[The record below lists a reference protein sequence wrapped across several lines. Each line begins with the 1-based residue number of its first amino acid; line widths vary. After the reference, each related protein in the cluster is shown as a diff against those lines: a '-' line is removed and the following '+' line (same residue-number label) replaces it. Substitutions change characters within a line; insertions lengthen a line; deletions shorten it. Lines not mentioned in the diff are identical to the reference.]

1 MSSKAVKRRKWG
13 KRCLGGMCWFW
24 KVLEQLSLYFPRL
37 EDKHLFP
44 QTALT
49 ESKQFPK
56 YNKHSHLCFHTHPT
70 HQDKVLSL
78 FEYPRIQCEWC
89 HIEDSNVSQTPSVRH
104 IWETDSKL
112 EEYPIHSIR
121 IAWNVQHTKWF
132 QIDLAPK

>member
-1 MSSKAVKRRKWG
+1 MREKVTERVLEGCAD
-13 KRCLGGMCWFW
+13 LW

-78 FEYPRIQCEWC
+78 FEYPRIQCE
-89 HIEDSNVSQTPSVRH
+89 
-104 IWETDSKL
+104 
-112 EEYPIHSIR
+112 
-121 IAWNVQHTKWF
+121 
-132 QIDLAPK
+132 